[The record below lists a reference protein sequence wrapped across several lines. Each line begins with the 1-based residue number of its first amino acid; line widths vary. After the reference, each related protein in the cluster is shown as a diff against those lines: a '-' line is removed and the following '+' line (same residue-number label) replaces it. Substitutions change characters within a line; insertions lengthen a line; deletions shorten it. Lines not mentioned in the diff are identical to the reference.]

1 MRNTL
6 FVLPS
11 DIERETGLGKDQLRK
26 WRQRYNFPPI
36 ESTADSK
43 AAYSRKTVDQLCL
56 IKRLLDGGFRPNQI
70 VGITTPEL
78 ETLKLGLS
86 LSAPAVCPD
95 EFIQVLIDEIKQT
108 DMAGFQLLLAER
120 RAKGTLSDFICE
132 TVAPLLVNIGDAW
145 KRNEIEIFH
154 EHLCT
159 SCTERYLHAEIMK
172 LKPKKGLPIVLFA
185 LPPGEHHFIGL
196 LMAEAVM
203 AEQGART
210 INIGSDIPLD
220 NLALAATACKAD
232 VVSLSFSFAF
242 PARDVIPTLR
252 HFRRLLP
259 IQIQIWAGG
268 KGLAAIKKHPKG
280 VRIFSQMNE
289 VIAALNAPP
298 IWPSVLARPGH

>member
-1 MRNTL
+1 MLTTP
-6 FVLPS
+6 FVSPS

-36 ESTADSK
+36 ESTADGK
-43 AAYSRKTVDQLCL
+43 AAFSRKTVDQLCL
-56 IKRLLDGGFRPNQI
+56 IKRLLAAGFRPSQI
-70 VGITTPEL
+70 VGMTTPEL
-78 ETLKLGLS
+78 ETVKVGLA
-86 LSAPAVCPD
+86 LSAQAVCPD
-95 EFIQVLIDEIKQT
+95 EFIQTLTDVIKRT

-132 TVAPLLVNIGDAW
+132 TVAPLLVNIGEAW

-159 SCTERYLHAEIMK
+159 SCTERYLQVEIMK
-172 LKPKKGLPIVLFA
+172 LKPKNGLPIVLFA
-185 LPPGEHHFIGL
+185 LPPGENHFIGL

-210 INIGSDIPLD
+210 ISIGSDIPLD

-242 PARDVIPTLR
+242 PTREVIPTLR

-268 KGLAAIKKHPKG
+268 KGLAAIKKPPKG

-298 IWPSVLARPGH
+298 IWPSVLARTGH

>member
-1 MRNTL
+1 MLTTP
-6 FVLPS
+6 FVSPS

-36 ESTADSK
+36 ESTADGK
-43 AAYSRKTVDQLCL
+43 AAFSRKTVDQLCL
-56 IKRLLDGGFRPNQI
+56 IKRLLAAGFRPSQI
-70 VGITTPEL
+70 VGMNTPEL
-78 ETLKLGLS
+78 ETVKVGLA
-86 LSAPAVCPD
+86 LSAQAVCPD
-95 EFIQVLIDEIKQT
+95 EFIQTLTDVIKRT

-132 TVAPLLVNIGDAW
+132 TVAPLLVNIGEAW

-159 SCTERYLHAEIMK
+159 SCTERYLQLEIMK
-172 LKPKKGLPIVLFA
+172 LKPKNGLPIVLFA
-185 LPPGEHHFIGL
+185 LPPGENHFIGL

-210 INIGSDIPLD
+210 ISIGSDIPLD

-242 PARDVIPTLR
+242 PTREVIPTLR

-268 KGLAAIKKHPKG
+268 KGLAAIKKPPKG